1 MSDSSVTIDGTD
13 IAGASMDGV
22 GVLDEAAYV
31 YANEEL
37 TSLHGY
43 AVAEELV
50 DREWDSLYTPDDAQL
65 TATEVFDRVR
75 EDGSWRGAA
84 RALRADGSEVPV
96 ELAIHACDDGMVCV
110 VREQTETNGSGQQRR
125 RTRNQTQAGT
135 QKQGDAVGFSKN
147 LLDTLDDVI
156 YVVDRENDVVAWN
169 ERLNDRLGYTDEEI
183 AEMSLL
189 DFLPEEYHDLLGEHG
204 DRMVDFPERRR
215 EMDVVTKAGERI
227 PHELRG
233 VTYTDEATGDR
244 YRVGIAREITERKQ
258 REAELE
264 RYETIFETI
273 DDGVYALNEDF
284 EIELANDRLVE
295 MLGRF
300 GHSRAEVLGSDAH
313 ELLLHD
319 DERAAVETIRER
331 VLAGDRDAGS
341 FEARA
346 ETDDGDPT
354 VLESRFRLQ
363 PASDGEYRGCIGI
376 VRDITERKQR
386 EEALRSARQFNE
398 ELVEN
403 APFGMF
409 RLDDDLRITYENP
422 RAEEIIG
429 LPDDEES
436 SAAIGEDIR
445 DLPSIVATGKA
456 DLFTRLTDGETIE
469 FEFPFE
475 SIYGREAYFTGR
487 GVPLYRNGEFD
498 GAVVM
503 ANDISERRRQEQEL
517 ERQRDE
523 LDTLNRINELLLAVS
538 RDLYESPVEG
548 AIEQTV
554 CDRLADSDL
563 YRFAWVGKPE
573 VGGNRLVPDA
583 SAGIGDDYLESITV
597 TTDEGDTGDGPGGR
611 AYRTG
616 TMQVSQDIET
626 DPTFEPWCETA
637 LDNDIRSAA
646 AVPLTYAGTTYGIL
660 GVYAARPLAFSRRER
675 RGFEILGEAIGYA
688 INATRTRE
696 LLFAEKVVELE
707 LRVTDTDEFVIG
719 AADRLGC
726 RLSLEGCLS
735 TGDELWLL
743 YVSVRDGDPTR
754 LVERARGASAVETVR
769 TLGSKE
775 EPVVALTTHSSLLN
789 TIAAVGGRLAAGSID
804 RGRGNFVVELP
815 QSTDITERIEQLRSV
830 YPDTE
835 ILAKRDR
842 ERSVEES
849 PWVSAES
856 SAVLTERQRQALEAA
871 YRAGYFEWPRE
882 NSADDVAELL
892 DISRPTLHAHLRKAV
907 GALLSEFFEGNRER
921 S

>member
-1 MSDSSVTIDGTD
+1 MSESSVTVDGTD

-22 GVLDEAAYV
+22 GVLDDLAYV
-31 YANEEL
+31 YANDEL
-37 TSLHGY
+37 ADIHGY
-43 AVAEELV
+43 TVADELV
-50 DREWDSLYTPDDAQL
+50 DREWASLYTPDEAHL
-65 TATEVFDRVR
+65 TATQVFDRVR
-75 EDGSWRGAA
+75 DDDTWRGAA

-110 VREQTETNGSGQQRR
+110 VRERTKTPEQPSTRSSGQSTVKE
-125 RTRNQTQAGT
+125 RTRP
-135 QKQGDAVGFSKN
+135 DSVGFSKN
-147 LLDTLDDVI
+147 LLDTLEDVI
-156 YVVDRENDVVAWN
+156 YVVDDENNVVAWN

-189 DFLPEEYHDLLGEHG
+189 DFLPEEYHNLLAEHG
-204 DRMVDFPERRR
+204 DRMVDFPERTR

-300 GHSRAEVLGSDAH
+300 GHSRDEVIGSDAH

-319 DERAAVETIRER
+319 DERASVERIRER

-346 ETDDGDPT
+346 ETDDGDPI

-363 PASDGEYRGCIGI
+363 PAPDGEYRGCIGI

-487 GVPLYRNGEFD
+487 GVPLYRNGAFD

-548 AIEQTV
+548 ALEQTV
-554 CDRLADSDL
+554 CDRLADSNL
-563 YRFAWVGKPE
+563 YRFAWVGKP
-573 VGGNRLVPDA
+573 
-583 SAGIGDDYLESITV
+583 
-597 TTDEGDTGDGPGGR
+597 
-611 AYRTG
+611 
-616 TMQVSQDIET
+616 
-626 DPTFEPWCETA
+626 
-637 LDNDIRSAA
+637 
-646 AVPLTYAGTTYGIL
+646 
-660 GVYAARPLAFSRRER
+660 
-675 RGFEILGEAIGYA
+675 
-688 INATRTRE
+688 
-696 LLFAEKVVELE
+696 
-707 LRVTDTDEFVIG
+707 
-719 AADRLGC
+719 
-726 RLSLEGCLS
+726 
-735 TGDELWLL
+735 
-743 YVSVRDGDPTR
+743 
-754 LVERARGASAVETVR
+754 
-769 TLGSKE
+769 
-775 EPVVALTTHSSLLN
+775 
-789 TIAAVGGRLAAGSID
+789 
-804 RGRGNFVVELP
+804 
-815 QSTDITERIEQLRSV
+815 
-830 YPDTE
+830 
-835 ILAKRDR
+835 
-842 ERSVEES
+842 
-849 PWVSAES
+849 
-856 SAVLTERQRQALEAA
+856 
-871 YRAGYFEWPRE
+871 
-882 NSADDVAELL
+882 
-892 DISRPTLHAHLRKAV
+892 
-907 GALLSEFFEGNRER
+907 
-921 S
+921 